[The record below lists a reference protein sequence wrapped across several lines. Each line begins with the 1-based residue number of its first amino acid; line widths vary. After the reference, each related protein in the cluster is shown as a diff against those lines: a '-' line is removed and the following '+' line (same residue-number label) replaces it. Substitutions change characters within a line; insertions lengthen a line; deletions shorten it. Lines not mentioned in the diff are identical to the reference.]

1 MRCYC
6 CDALLSDFEATRRSA
21 NTGEFLD
28 MCNDCYFTVRND
40 VDVVERT
47 DLRHNEDI
55 SEDEDDESAI

>member
-28 MCNDCYFTVRND
+28 MCNDCYYTVRSD
-40 VDVVERT
+40 VHVVERT